1 MQIFLIGVGIQS
13 LIWAYTETDS
23 LRNFPK
29 DKDPVTVGTRVA
41 EHFVQTPHSV
51 YGRRGIAK
59 SITYPDVCTWYGA
72 LTFAAQSQNKAL
84 VQKLAKRFEPL
95 FGVDARLI
103 PPADHV
109 DNTVFG
115 AIPLELYKQT
125 HNQRYLAM
133 GQPFADQQWKAPA
146 DTTLSPT
153 ASWFQQQGYS
163 WQTRLW
169 IDDMYM
175 MTLIQAQA
183 YQVTHNRVYID
194 RAALEMAMYLDSL
207 QRPNGLFYHA
217 PDVPFFWGRGNG
229 WMAAGMAELLRML
242 PHDNP
247 HYTRIMQGYQT
258 MMGSLLR
265 YQAEDG
271 MWHQLVDD
279 SEAWP
284 ETSATGMFTFA
295 MITGVKNGWLDSRRY
310 GTAARRGWLALISWL
325 DEHNDIRNV
334 CEGTNKLNNRQYYLD
349 RKKVTGDLHGQAP
362 VLWCATALLR

>member
-1 MQIFLIGVGIQS
+1 M
-13 LIWAYTETDS
+13 
-23 LRNFPK
+23 
-29 DKDPVTVGTRVA
+29 
-41 EHFVQTPHSV
+41 
-51 YGRRGIAK
+51 
-59 SITYPDVCTWYGA
+59 
-72 LTFAAQSQNKAL
+72 
-84 VQKLAKRFEPL
+84 
-95 FGVDARLI
+95 
-103 PPADHV
+103 
-109 DNTVFG
+109 
-115 AIPLELYKQT
+115 
-125 HNQRYLAM
+125 
-133 GQPFADQQWKAPA
+133 
-146 DTTLSPT
+146 
-153 ASWFQQQGYS
+153 
-163 WQTRLW
+163 
-169 IDDMYM
+169 
-175 MTLIQAQA
+175 
-183 YQVTHNRVYID
+183 
-194 RAALEMAMYLDSL
+194 
-207 QRPNGLFYHA
+207 
-217 PDVPFFWGRGNG
+217 PFFWGRGNG

-279 SEAWP
+279 AEAWP